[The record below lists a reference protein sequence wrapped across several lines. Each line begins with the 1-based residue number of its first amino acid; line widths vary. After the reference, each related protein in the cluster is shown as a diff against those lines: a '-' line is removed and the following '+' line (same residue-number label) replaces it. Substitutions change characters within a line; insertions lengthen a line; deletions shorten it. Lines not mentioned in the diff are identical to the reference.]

1 MRLFSI
7 APSVKKDYI
16 HFMNYVVD
24 YLDHP
29 QKEIIEKRLEILKFY
44 DEFGLEA
51 TKRAFKKSRSTIFL
65 WKQKLVRSGGKLS
78 SLAPGDRT
86 PKQKRKRIVN
96 PFITEFIINYR
107 TNHPGVDK
115 TTITPSLTQACVREG
130 VKPVSESSVGRI
142 IHDLKERGRL
152 PTNSRVR
159 LNGGTGKVHEI
170 NSRKATKKIRRKDFR
185 PVKPG
190 DLVEMDSISIFI
202 DGIKRYLFTGI
213 DLTTRFAFA
222 YAYKSDSS
230 TNGRDFLNKFARVAP
245 FPVSRIQTDN
255 GSEFLKYFSQS
266 CEDNELVHY
275 FNYPHHPQSNGH
287 LERFNRTVQE
297 QFADWNT
304 ESLDEPEVFNRG
316 LMEYLIWYN
325 TEKPHRGIGKLPP
338 LRYYLEKFVSPHQ
351 SNMLW
356 TLTASCLSFIESVI
370 FPYSKRLLLG

>member
-7 APSVKKDYI
+7 APVVKKDYI

-24 YLDHP
+24 YLNHA
-29 QKEIIEKRLEILKFY
+29 KREVIEKRFEILKFY

-51 TKRAFKKSRSTIFL
+51 TKKAFKKSRSTIFL
-65 WKQKLVRSGGKLS
+65 WRQKLARSGGRLS

-86 PKQKRKRIVN
+86 PKHKRKRIVN

-107 TNHPGVDK
+107 TNHPGADK
-115 TTITPSLTQACVREG
+115 TTITPALTQACVRAG
-130 VKPVSESSVGRI
+130 VKAVSESSIGRI

-152 PTNSRVR
+152 PKNSRVR

-170 NSRKATKKIRRKDFR
+170 KPRKAIKKIRRKDFR

-190 DLVEMDSISIFI
+190 DLVEMDSVAIFI

-213 DLTTRFAFA
+213 DISTRFAFA

-230 TNGRDFLNKFARVAP
+230 SNGRDFLNKFTMVAP

-255 GSEFLKYFSQS
+255 GSEFLKHFTQS
-266 CEDNELVHY
+266 CVENELVHF
-275 FNYPHHPQSNGH
+275 FNYPRHPQSNGH

-297 QFADWNT
+297 QFVDWNT
-304 ESLDEPEVFNRG
+304 QSLDEPEFFNRD

-325 TEKPHRGIGKLPP
+325 TEKPHRGIGKIPP
-338 LRYYLEKFVSPHQ
+338 LRYYLDKFVSPQQ

-356 TLTASCLSFIESVI
+356 TLTCRCAGLW
-370 FPYSKRLLLG
+370 K